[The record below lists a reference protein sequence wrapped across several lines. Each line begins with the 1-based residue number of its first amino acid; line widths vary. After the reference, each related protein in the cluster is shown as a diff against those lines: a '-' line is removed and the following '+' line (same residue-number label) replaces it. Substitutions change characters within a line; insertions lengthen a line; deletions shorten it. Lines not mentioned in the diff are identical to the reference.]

1 MEKIKIGKIVNA
13 VGLKGEVKVYSYA
26 GENDRF
32 EKLDRIIA
40 GSSQSGSSQ
49 SGSGQSGSGQE
60 GGAKRAACKKP
71 QSDMEFEI
79 EKVRYQKNMVILK
92 LRGVDDRNQA
102 EALKDMDVFITE
114 DDLEELPDD
123 TFYVRDLIGC
133 QVVDINDG
141 KKLGVV
147 SDLIQNSA
155 QDIYQIDLAEGGQT
169 LIPAVE
175 QFIKNVDIENKTI
188 TVSLIPGLI
197 D

>member
-40 GSSQSGSSQ
+40 GSSQSGS
-49 SGSGQSGSGQE
+49 GQSGGGQE

-133 QVVDINDG
+133 QVVDVNDG

-155 QDIYQIDLAEGGQT
+155 QDIYQIDLAEGGQA

-188 TVSLIPGLI
+188 TVSLKPGLI

>member
-40 GSSQSGSSQ
+40 GGSQ
-49 SGSGQSGSGQE
+49 SGSGQSGSSQS
-60 GGAKRAACKKP
+60 GGAKRADCKKP

>member
-40 GSSQSGSSQ
+40 GSSQSGGSQ

-60 GGAKRAACKKP
+60 GGAKRADCKKP

>member
-40 GSSQSGSSQ
+40 GSSQ

-155 QDIYQIDLAEGGQT
+155 QDIYQIDLAEGGQA

-175 QFIKNVDIENKTI
+175 QFIKNVDIESKTI

>member
-40 GSSQSGSSQ
+40 GGSQSGSS
-49 SGSGQSGSGQE
+49 QSGSGQE

-155 QDIYQIDLAEGGQT
+155 QDIYQIDLAEGGQA

>member
-40 GSSQSGSSQ
+40 GSSQSGS
-49 SGSGQSGSGQE
+49 GQSGSGQE
-60 GGAKRAACKKP
+60 GGAKRADCKKP

-133 QVVDINDG
+133 QVVDVNDG

-155 QDIYQIDLAEGGQT
+155 QDIYQIDLAEGGQA

>member
-13 VGLKGEVKVYSYA
+13 VALRGEVKVYSYA
-26 GENDRF
+26 GEIDRF

-40 GSSQSGSSQ
+40 GSSQS
-49 SGSGQSGSGQE
+49 

-155 QDIYQIDLAEGGQT
+155 QDIYQIDLAECGQA

>member
-40 GSSQSGSSQ
+40 GSSQSG
-49 SGSGQSGSGQE
+49 GGQSGSGQE

-155 QDIYQIDLAEGGQT
+155 QDIYQIDLAEGGQA

>member
-13 VGLKGEVKVYSYA
+13 VALRGEVKVYSYA
-26 GENDRF
+26 GEIDRF

-40 GSSQSGSSQ
+40 GSSQSG
-49 SGSGQSGSGQE
+49 GGQSGDGQS

-155 QDIYQIDLAEGGQT
+155 QDIYQIDLAEGGQA

>member
-40 GSSQSGSSQ
+40 GGSQ
-49 SGSGQSGSGQE
+49 SGSGQSGGGQS
-60 GGAKRAACKKP
+60 GGAKRADCKKP

-155 QDIYQIDLAEGGQT
+155 QDIYQIDLAEGGQA

>member
-40 GSSQSGSSQ
+40 GGSQSGSSQ
-49 SGSGQSGSGQE
+49 SGGGQS
-60 GGAKRAACKKP
+60 GGAKRADCKKP

-133 QVVDINDG
+133 QVVDVNDG

-155 QDIYQIDLAEGGQT
+155 QDIYQIDLAEGGQA

>member
-13 VGLKGEVKVYSYA
+13 VALKGEVKVYSYA

-49 SGSGQSGSGQE
+49 EGGGQSGSGQE

>member
-40 GSSQSGSSQ
+40 GSSQSGSS
-49 SGSGQSGSGQE
+49 QSGSGQE

-133 QVVDINDG
+133 QVVDVNDG

-155 QDIYQIDLAEGGQT
+155 QDIYQIDLAEGGQA

>member
-49 SGSGQSGSGQE
+49 SGSSQS

-133 QVVDINDG
+133 QVVDVNDG

-155 QDIYQIDLAEGGQT
+155 QDIYQIDLAEGGQA

>member
-40 GSSQSGSSQ
+40 GGSQSGSS
-49 SGSGQSGSGQE
+49 QSGSGQE

-92 LRGVDDRNQA
+92 VN
-102 EALKDMDVFITE
+102 
-114 DDLEELPDD
+114 
-123 TFYVRDLIGC
+123 
-133 QVVDINDG
+133 
-141 KKLGVV
+141 
-147 SDLIQNSA
+147 
-155 QDIYQIDLAEGGQT
+155 
-169 LIPAVE
+169 
-175 QFIKNVDIENKTI
+175 
-188 TVSLIPGLI
+188 
-197 D
+197 

>member
-49 SGSGQSGSGQE
+49 SGSSQS

-155 QDIYQIDLAEGGQT
+155 QDIYQIDLAEGGQA

>member
-40 GSSQSGSSQ
+40 GSSQ

-133 QVVDINDG
+133 QVVDVNDG

-155 QDIYQIDLAEGGQT
+155 QDIYQIDLAEGGQA

>member
-13 VGLKGEVKVYSYA
+13 VALRGEVKVYSYA
-26 GENDRF
+26 GEIDRF

-40 GSSQSGSSQ
+40 GSSQSG
-49 SGSGQSGSGQE
+49 GGQSGGGQS

-155 QDIYQIDLAEGGQT
+155 QDIYQIDLAEGGQA

>member
-40 GSSQSGSSQ
+40 GGSQ

-155 QDIYQIDLAEGGQT
+155 QDIYQIDLAEGGQA